1 MHKVGIHV
9 HVRRLDHVH
18 IGVIK
23 LILIFF
29 HNQPLRASESGGGG
43 ATRMS
48 SIFCL
53 MKPSPLT
60 QDGGTSLMYASFKG
74 QPQVLLS
81 LLQHGAN
88 PNLINNVTLLNP
100 N

>member
-1 MHKVGIHV
+1 
-9 HVRRLDHVH
+9 
-18 IGVIK
+18 
-23 LILIFF
+23 
-29 HNQPLRASESGGGG
+29 
-43 ATRMS
+43 
-48 SIFCL
+48 
-53 MKPSPLT
+53 
-60 QDGGTSLMYASFKG
+60 MYASFKG